1 MIEGEGGEPVIGQT
15 TSTGKKDSEDA
26 LKALDALDAVTPPPS
41 SDQLPTGVTAEQY
54 TKMKNATDLLDI
66 LSGNADKIVPPTPPT
81 EQIGGPLKRPGWRTT
96 ATEEKTATTPV
107 EDTAE
112 VPPKDEDGGFLK
124 RKGWRETDTKDSTP
138 MVSRI
143 KARGLDVELGQTGT
157 ATTTPKPEAPAPKPA
172 VK

>member
-15 TSTGKKDSEDA
+15 KSTGKKDSEDA

-66 LSGNADKIVPPTPPT
+66 LSGNANEIVPPTPPI
-81 EQIGGPLKRPGWRTT
+81 EQIGGPLKRPGWRTS
-96 ATEEKTATTPV
+96 EKTTTTPV

-112 VPPKDEDGGFLK
+112 VPPKDEDGGFSK
-124 RKGWRETDTKDSTP
+124 RKGWREADTKGGAPLT
-138 MVSRI
+138 SRI

-157 ATTTPKPEAPAPKPA
+157 ATTTPKPEAPAPKSA